1 MALYLLPVGLFLL
14 LQPPESYAQWRAWLS
29 QPLVGLATV
38 LFSWALLIHA
48 WVGMR
53 DVLMDYV
60 RPTALR
66 LALMSVVVVL
76 LAGSGLWLLGLFHT
90 LFTER

>member
-1 MALYLLPVGLFLL
+1 
-14 LQPPESYAQWRAWLS
+14 
-29 QPLVGLATV
+29 
-38 LFSWALLIHA
+38 
-48 WVGMR
+48 MR

-60 RPTALR
+60 RLTALR